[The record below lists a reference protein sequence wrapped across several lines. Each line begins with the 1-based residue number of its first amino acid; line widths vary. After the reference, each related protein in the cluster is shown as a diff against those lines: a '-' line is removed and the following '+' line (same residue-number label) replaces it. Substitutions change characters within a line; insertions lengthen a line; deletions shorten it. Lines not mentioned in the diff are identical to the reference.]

1 MAAAWGAGI
10 ATFSGD
16 RVLEVFY
23 PDPKLGTTLAPGFS
37 ELSVEDAEQY
47 GVPGAQR
54 ADDLRERAP
63 GARAD
68 A

>member
-10 ATFSGD
+10 ATFSGE

-37 ELSVEDAEQY
+37 ELSVEDAEQF
-47 GVPGAQR
+47 GVP
-54 ADDLRERAP
+54 EP
-63 GARAD
+63 NARTICATC
-68 A
+68 AKGLSCA